1 MTELEAIEELQ
12 KLVDEIVRD
21 NTTPYIHYLRA
32 HQLGLIDS
40 RLALIDRALDAGLVH
55 VREIP
60 GHPNPWDAS
69 PGESDH
75 E

>member
-1 MTELEAIEELQ
+1 MTELERAIEELQ

-40 RLALIDRALDAGLVH
+40 RLALVDRALDAGLVR
-55 VREIP
+55 VREV
-60 GHPNPWDAS
+60 
-69 PGESDH
+69 SDQ
-75 E
+75 